1 MLGCAEIGAHKLH
14 IVQCAAYIFGGYSK
28 AEFVPRLKQYIFR
41 LHKSLPYGA
50 ICSLPKIS
58 AFGMLNMRASGDKGY
73 FHIGYR

>member
-50 ICSLPKIS
+50 ICGLPKVP
-58 AFGMLNMRASGDKGY
+58 AFGMFNMRASGDKGY
-73 FHIGYR
+73 FHISYR